1 MRIQPDAAGSLALGG
16 IDRGG
21 EMGSDSETQGAAE
34 EVSDGWDVGVREGG
48 GCQGQMQGFWPEQPG
63 EFGIYPRGSRKS

>member
-1 MRIQPDAAGSLALGG
+1 
-16 IDRGG
+16 
-21 EMGSDSETQGAAE
+21 MGSDSETQGAAE